1 MKPDLKNL
9 QLDLFADADFADIY
23 STKNKQDPISVKSQ
37 RGLLIN
43 FGEFSILWSSK
54 LQSEIFLS
62 TLEAEYIILSQEMR
76 ELIGRKSLLAELGA
90 QMNF

>member
-37 RGLLIN
+37 RGLLLD
-43 FGEFSILWSSK
+43 FGGFSILWSSK
-54 LQSEIFLS
+54 LQSEIALS
-62 TLEAEYIILSQEMR
+62 TMEVEYIALSQGIK
-76 ELIGRKSLLAELGA
+76 ELVAGKSFLAKLGA
-90 QMNF
+90 

>member
-1 MKPDLKNL
+1 MKADLKNL
-9 QLDLFADADFADIY
+9 QLDFFADTDFADIY

-54 LQSEIFLS
+54 LQSEISLS
-62 TLEAEYIILSQEMR
+62 KMEVEYIALSQGIQ
-76 ELIGRKSLLAELGA
+76 ELVAGKSLLAELGA
-90 QMNF
+90 